1 MKKLVACLLSVAT
14 MVATL
19 YTPAFAY
26 EGQPLGRNVAYN
38 RTVNVSNSFNT
49 NEYNKPDFL
58 TDGNLERGYQ
68 TACVSSNKDNPY
80 EDPQTWSI
88 DLGRSYEI
96 DKIVLYW
103 ENAAAKKYKIYVSEN
118 KTDWMEVASEE
129 AGEKGRFKYD
139 FAPTN
144 ARYVKIELEERTME
158 IYGYCMYEWQIFTVG
173 SVEEKE
179 MPNLA
184 KNATAVASSD
194 DGENSAEKA
203 IDGDEGTMWRT
214 EYIQDPTVT
223 DEEKADENITL
234 SWNSPQTFDT
244 VKVKWGG
251 GYMKG
256 YKLQTSDDGETWTD
270 MYEVTSGIAS
280 EYRNI
285 RLKEAVTTSHLR
297 LQGITFGAYCFEIY
311 EIQVY
316 DQTNVPVESIN
327 LNYTSKKLNLDKEE
341 DNKVELEY
349 KLSPF
354 NTSQTDI
361 VWSSS
366 NEAVAEVKNGVVTG
380 KSVGTAI
387 ITIASKDN
395 PNVNKECIVNVSREL
410 DKSTVTAVKSDN
422 NIRVN
427 WSRVAH
433 ASSYI
438 LSRYNKITGFVGK
451 VYEGSDTEFEDKDL
465 LSGKYVYT
473 VTAVVDKNDANANL
487 YSNSISE
494 ESEAVIIPEPVTGI
508 EVANDYKHMGLFV
521 GGSGKIRYSVLPG
534 NATNT
539 NVTFKSLNEKVA
551 TVDANGVVTGVSEGN
566 ADIVIT
572 TEEGGFEAKCT
583 VRVDGIDARGIE
595 RVGDKTVTMGLN
607 QTRQL
612 QVKITPSD
620 TTNKNVQWT
629 SSNNSVATVDSN
641 GVVTSKNSGS
651 TIITATTHNGLK
663 TEFFIEVETPVTN
676 ITLNSNEIN
685 LNPGGTFKLDATVNP
700 SNASNKNIKWISA
713 NESIA
718 TVDQSGNVAADV
730 AGTTYI
736 SAVSADGKV
745 VATCTVNVSKPVVT
759 KPAKVKIKSAK
770 KKGKKVT
777 LKWKKISDAAGY
789 VVYMK
794 TNSGKFKAVKTVKKA
809 KKVKA
814 VISLKKGNK
823 YSFKI
828 RAYKLDEETNVYGA
842 YSKIKKVQI
851 GQLLSKISFMPRI
864 SRNS

>member
-80 EDPQTWSI
+80 EDPQTWSM

-96 DKIVLYW
+96 DKVILYW

-179 MPNLA
+179 VPNLA
-184 KNATAVASSD
+184 ENATAVASSD

-214 EYIQDPTVT
+214 EYIQDQTVT
-223 DEEKADENITL
+223 DEEKANENITL

-349 KLSPF
+349 NIAPS
-354 NTSQTDI
+354 NTSQTDV

-366 NEAVAEVKNGVVTG
+366 NEAVAEVKNGVVAG
-380 KSVGTAI
+380 KSVGRAD

-395 PNVNKECIVNVSREL
+395 PNVKKTCVVYVSKEL
-410 DKSTVTAVKSDN
+410 DKSKVTAVRNDK
-422 NIRVN
+422 NINVN
-427 WSRVAH
+427 WTKVAH
-433 ASSYI
+433 ASSYV
-438 LSRYNKITGFVGK
+438 LSRYNKITGIVNDI
-451 VYEGSDTEFEDKDL
+451 YEGTDTAFEDKDL
-465 LSGKYVYT
+465 TSGKYVYT
-473 VTAVVDKNDANANL
+473 VKAILDENEADANL
-487 YSNSISE
+487 YSNSVSE

-508 EVANDYKHMGLFV
+508 EVANDYQHMGLFV

-583 VRVDGIDARGIE
+583 VRVDGIDARDIE

-629 SSNNSVATVDSN
+629 SSNNSVTTVDSN

-809 KKVKA
+809 KTVKA

-842 YSKIKKVQI
+842 YSKIKKV
-851 GQLLSKISFMPRI
+851 KM
-864 SRNS
+864 

>member
-68 TACVSSNKDNPY
+68 TSCVSSNKDNPY
-80 EDPQTWSI
+80 EDPQTWSM

-96 DKIVLYW
+96 DKVVLYW

-184 KNATAVASSD
+184 ENATAVASSD

-223 DEEKADENITL
+223 DEEKANENITL

-327 LNYTSKKLNLDKEE
+327 LNYTSKKLNLDKKE

-349 KLSPF
+349 NLAPS
-354 NTSQTDI
+354 NTSQTDV

-366 NEAVAEVKNGVVTG
+366 NEAVAEVKNGVVAG
-380 KSVGTAI
+380 KSVGRAD

-395 PNVNKECIVNVSREL
+395 PNVKKTCVVYVSKEL
-410 DKSTVTAVKSDN
+410 DKSKVTAVRNDK
-422 NIRVN
+422 NINVN
-427 WSRVAH
+427 WTKVAH
-433 ASSYI
+433 ASSYV
-438 LSRYNKITGFVGK
+438 LSRYNKSTGIVNDI
-451 VYEGSDTEFEDKDL
+451 YEGTDTTFEDKDL
-465 LSGKYVYT
+465 TSGKYVYT
-473 VTAVVDKNDANANL
+473 VKAIVDENAADANL
-487 YSNSISE
+487 YSNSVSE
-494 ESEAVIIPEPVTGI
+494 ESEAVIIPESVTGI
-508 EVANDYKHMGLFV
+508 EVANDYQHMGLFV
-521 GGSGKIRYSVLPG
+521 GGSGKIRYSVLPS

-551 TVDANGVVTGVSEGN
+551 IVDANGVVTGVSEGN

-641 GVVTSKNSGS
+641 GVVISKNSGS

-718 TVDQSGNVAADV
+718 TVDQSGNVTADV

-770 KKGKKVT
+770 KKGKRVT

-809 KKVKA
+809 KTVKA

-842 YSKIKKVQI
+842 YSKIKKV
-851 GQLLSKISFMPRI
+851 KM
-864 SRNS
+864 

>member
-80 EDPQTWSI
+80 EDPQTWSM

-96 DKIVLYW
+96 DKVILYW

-179 MPNLA
+179 VPNLA
-184 KNATAVASSD
+184 ENATAVASSD

-214 EYIQDPTVT
+214 EYIQDQTVT
-223 DEEKADENITL
+223 DEEKANENITL

-349 KLSPF
+349 NLSPS

-366 NEAVAEVKNGVVTG
+366 NEAVAEVKNGVVAG
-380 KSVGTAI
+380 KSVGRAD

-395 PNVNKECIVNVSREL
+395 PNVKKTCVVYVSKEL
-410 DKSTVTAVKSDN
+410 DKSKVTAVRNDK
-422 NIRVN
+422 NINVN
-427 WSRVAH
+427 WTKVAH
-433 ASSYI
+433 ASSYV
-438 LSRYNKITGFVGK
+438 LSRYNKITGIVNDI
-451 VYEGSDTEFEDKDL
+451 YEGTDTAFEDKDL
-465 LSGKYVYT
+465 TSGKYVYT
-473 VTAVVDKNDANANL
+473 VKAILDENEADANL
-487 YSNSISE
+487 YSNSVSE

-508 EVANDYKHMGLFV
+508 EVANDYQHMGLFV

-629 SSNNSVATVDSN
+629 SSNNSVTTVDSN

-809 KKVKA
+809 KTVKA

-842 YSKIKKVQI
+842 YSKIKKV
-851 GQLLSKISFMPRI
+851 KM
-864 SRNS
+864 

>member
-80 EDPQTWSI
+80 EDPQTWSM

-96 DKIVLYW
+96 DKVILYW

-179 MPNLA
+179 VPNLA
-184 KNATAVASSD
+184 ENATAVASSD

-214 EYIQDPTVT
+214 EYIQDQTVT
-223 DEEKADENITL
+223 DEEKANENITL

-349 KLSPF
+349 NLSPS

-361 VWSSS
+361 VRSSS
-366 NEAVAEVKNGVVTG
+366 NEAVAEVKNGVVAG
-380 KSVGTAI
+380 KSVGRAD

-395 PNVNKECIVNVSREL
+395 PNVKKTCVVYVSKEL
-410 DKSTVTAVKSDN
+410 DKSKVTAVRNDK
-422 NIRVN
+422 NINVN
-427 WSRVAH
+427 WTKVAH
-433 ASSYI
+433 ASSYV
-438 LSRYNKITGFVGK
+438 LSRYNKITGIVNDI
-451 VYEGSDTEFEDKDL
+451 YEGTDTAFEDKDL
-465 LSGKYVYT
+465 TSGKYVYT
-473 VTAVVDKNDANANL
+473 VKAILDENEADANL
-487 YSNSISE
+487 YSNSVSE

-508 EVANDYKHMGLFV
+508 EVANDYQHMGLFV

-651 TIITATTHNGLK
+651 TIITATTHNELK
-663 TEFFIEVETPVTN
+663 TEFFIEVETSVTN

-718 TVDQSGNVAADV
+718 TVDRSGNVTADV

-745 VATCTVNVSKPVVT
+745 VAICTVNVSKPVVT

-842 YSKIKKVQI
+842 YSKIKKV
-851 GQLLSKISFMPRI
+851 KM
-864 SRNS
+864 

>member
-80 EDPQTWSI
+80 EDSQTWSM

-96 DKIVLYW
+96 DKVVLYW

-184 KNATAVASSD
+184 ENATAVASSD

-223 DEEKADENITL
+223 DEEKANENITL

-327 LNYTSKKLNLDKEE
+327 LNYTSKKLNLDKKE

-349 KLSPF
+349 NLAPS
-354 NTSQTDI
+354 NTSQTDV

-366 NEAVAEVKNGVVTG
+366 NEAVAEVKNGVVAG
-380 KSVGTAI
+380 KSVGRAD

-395 PNVNKECIVNVSREL
+395 PNVKKTCVVYVSKEL
-410 DKSTVTAVKSDN
+410 DKSKVTAVRNDK
-422 NIRVN
+422 NINVN
-427 WSRVAH
+427 WTKVAH
-433 ASSYI
+433 ASSYV
-438 LSRYNKITGFVGK
+438 LSRYNKSTGIVNDI
-451 VYEGSDTEFEDKDL
+451 YEGTDTTFEDKDL
-465 LSGKYVYT
+465 TSGKYVYT
-473 VTAVVDKNDANANL
+473 VKAIVDENAADANL
-487 YSNSISE
+487 YSNSVSE
-494 ESEAVIIPEPVTGI
+494 ESEAVIIPESVTGI
-508 EVANDYKHMGLFV
+508 EVANDYQHMGLFV
-521 GGSGKIRYSVLPG
+521 GGSGKIRYSVLPS

-641 GVVTSKNSGS
+641 GVVISKNSGS

-718 TVDQSGNVAADV
+718 TVDQSGNVTADV

-809 KKVKA
+809 KTVKA

-842 YSKIKKVQI
+842 YSKIKKV
-851 GQLLSKISFMPRI
+851 KM
-864 SRNS
+864 

>member
-80 EDPQTWSI
+80 EDPQTWSM

-96 DKIVLYW
+96 DKVILYW

-179 MPNLA
+179 VPNLA
-184 KNATAVASSD
+184 ENATAVASSD

-214 EYIQDPTVT
+214 EYIQDQTVT
-223 DEEKADENITL
+223 DEEKANENITL

-349 KLSPF
+349 NLSPS

-366 NEAVAEVKNGVVTG
+366 NEAVAEVKNGVVAG
-380 KSVGTAI
+380 KSVGRAD

-395 PNVNKECIVNVSREL
+395 PNVKKTCVVYVSKEL
-410 DKSTVTAVKSDN
+410 DKSKVTAVRNDK
-422 NIRVN
+422 NINVN
-427 WSRVAH
+427 WTKVAH
-433 ASSYI
+433 ASSYV
-438 LSRYNKITGFVGK
+438 LSRYNKITGIVNDI
-451 VYEGSDTEFEDKDL
+451 YEGTDTAFEDKDL
-465 LSGKYVYT
+465 TSGKYVYT
-473 VTAVVDKNDANANL
+473 VKAILDENEADANL
-487 YSNSISE
+487 YSNSVSE

-508 EVANDYKHMGLFV
+508 EVANDYQHMGLFV

-583 VRVDGIDARGIE
+583 VRVYGIDARGIE

-663 TEFFIEVETPVTN
+663 TEFFIEVETSVTN

-718 TVDQSGNVAADV
+718 TVDQSGNVTADV

-745 VATCTVNVSKPVVT
+745 IATCTVNVSKPVVT

-842 YSKIKKVQI
+842 YSKIKKV
-851 GQLLSKISFMPRI
+851 KM
-864 SRNS
+864 

>member
-1 MKKLVACLLSVAT
+1 MKKIVACLLSVAT

-19 YTPAFAY
+19 YTPALAY
-26 EGQPLGRNVAYN
+26 DGQPLGENVAYR
-38 RTVNVSNSFNT
+38 RTVDVSNSFNT

-58 TDGNLERGYQ
+58 TDGNFERGYQ

-158 IYGYCMYEWQIFTVG
+158 QYGYCMYEWQIYTVG

-184 KNATAVASSD
+184 ENATAVASSD

-256 YKLQTSDDGETWTD
+256 YKLQTSDDGEIWTD

-297 LQGITFGAYCFEIY
+297 LQGITFGAYCFEVY

-327 LNYTSKKLNLDKEE
+327 LNYTSKKLNLYKEE

-349 KLSPF
+349 NLAPS

-395 PNVNKECIVNVSREL
+395 PNVKKTCVVYVSKEL
-410 DKSTVTAVKSDN
+410 DKSKVTAVRNDK
-422 NIRVN
+422 NINVN
-427 WSRVAH
+427 WTKVAH
-433 ASSYI
+433 ASSYV
-438 LSRYNKITGFVGK
+438 LLRYNKSTGIVNDI
-451 VYEGSDTEFEDKDL
+451 YEGTDTAFEDKDL
-465 LSGKYVYT
+465 TSGKYVYT
-473 VTAVVDKNDANANL
+473 VKAIVDENDADANL
-487 YSNSISE
+487 YSNSVSE

-508 EVANDYKHMGLFV
+508 EVANDYQHMGLFV

-651 TIITATTHNGLK
+651 TIITATTHNELK

-718 TVDQSGNVAADV
+718 TVDQSGNVTADV

-809 KKVKA
+809 KTVKA

-842 YSKIKKVQI
+842 YSKIKKV
-851 GQLLSKISFMPRI
+851 KM
-864 SRNS
+864 

>member
-80 EDPQTWSI
+80 EDPQTWSM

-96 DKIVLYW
+96 DKVVLYW

-179 MPNLA
+179 VPNLA
-184 KNATAVASSD
+184 ENATAVASSD

-214 EYIQDPTVT
+214 EYIQDQTVT
-223 DEEKADENITL
+223 DEEKANENITL

-349 KLSPF
+349 NLSPS

-366 NEAVAEVKNGVVTG
+366 NEAVAEVKNGVVAG
-380 KSVGTAI
+380 KSVGRAD

-395 PNVNKECIVNVSREL
+395 PNVKKTCVVYVSKEL
-410 DKSTVTAVKSDN
+410 DKSKVTAVRNDK
-422 NIRVN
+422 NINVN
-427 WSRVAH
+427 WTKVAH
-433 ASSYI
+433 ASSYV
-438 LSRYNKITGFVGK
+438 LSRYNKITGIVNDI
-451 VYEGSDTEFEDKDL
+451 YEGTDTAFEDKDL
-465 LSGKYVYT
+465 TSGKYVYT
-473 VTAVVDKNDANANL
+473 VKAILDENEADANL
-487 YSNSISE
+487 YSNSVSE

-508 EVANDYKHMGLFV
+508 EVANDYQHMGLFV

-663 TEFFIEVETPVTN
+663 TEFFIEVETSVTN

-718 TVDQSGNVAADV
+718 TVDQSGNVTADV

-745 VATCTVNVSKPVVT
+745 IATCTVNVSKPVVT
-759 KPAKVKIKSAK
+759 KPVKVKIKSAK

-809 KKVKA
+809 KTVKA

-842 YSKIKKVQI
+842 YSKIKKV
-851 GQLLSKISFMPRI
+851 KM
-864 SRNS
+864 

>member
-80 EDPQTWSI
+80 EDPQTWSM

-96 DKIVLYW
+96 DKVVLYW

-144 ARYVKIELEERTME
+144 ARYVKIQLEERTME

-184 KNATAVASSD
+184 ENATAVASSD

-223 DEEKADENITL
+223 DEEKANENITL

-316 DQTNVPVESIN
+316 DQTNVPVENIN

-349 KLSPF
+349 NLAPS
-354 NTSQTDI
+354 NTSQTDV

-366 NEAVAEVKNGVVTG
+366 NEAVAEVKNGVVAG
-380 KSVGTAI
+380 KSVGRAD

-395 PNVNKECIVNVSREL
+395 PNVKKTCVVYVSKEL
-410 DKSTVTAVKSDN
+410 DKSKVTAVRNDK
-422 NIRVN
+422 NINVN
-427 WSRVAH
+427 WTKVAH
-433 ASSYI
+433 ASSYV
-438 LSRYNKITGFVGK
+438 LSRYNKSTGIVNDI
-451 VYEGSDTEFEDKDL
+451 YEGTDTAFEDKDL
-465 LSGKYVYT
+465 TSGKYVYT
-473 VTAVVDKNDANANL
+473 VKAIVDENAADANL
-487 YSNSISE
+487 YSNSVSE
-494 ESEAVIIPEPVTGI
+494 ESEAVIIPESVTGI
-508 EVANDYKHMGLFV
+508 EVANDYQHMGLFV
-521 GGSGKIRYSVLPG
+521 GGSGKIRYSVIPS

-551 TVDANGVVTGVSEGN
+551 IVDANGVVTGVSEGN

-641 GVVTSKNSGS
+641 GVVISKNSGS

-718 TVDQSGNVAADV
+718 TVDQSGNVTADV

-809 KKVKA
+809 KTVKA

-842 YSKIKKVQI
+842 YSKIKKV
-851 GQLLSKISFMPRI
+851 KM
-864 SRNS
+864 

>member
-19 YTPAFAY
+19 YTPALAY
-26 EGQPLGRNVAYN
+26 DGQPLGENVAYR
-38 RTVNVSNSFNT
+38 RTVDVSNSFNT

-58 TDGNLERGYQ
+58 TDGNLDRGYQ
-68 TACVSSNKDNPY
+68 TACVSTNKENPY

-88 DLGRSYEI
+88 DLGKSYEI

-179 MPNLA
+179 VPNLA
-184 KNATAVASSD
+184 ENATAVASSD

-214 EYIQDPTVT
+214 EYIQDQTVT
-223 DEEKADENITL
+223 DEEKANENITI

-349 KLSPF
+349 NLSPS
-354 NTSQTDI
+354 NTSQTDV

-366 NEAVAEVKNGVVTG
+366 NEAVAEVKNGVVAG
-380 KSVGTAI
+380 KSVGRAD

-395 PNVNKECIVNVSREL
+395 PNVKKTCVVYVSKEL
-410 DKSTVTAVKSDN
+410 DKSKVTAVRNDK
-422 NIRVN
+422 NINVN
-427 WSRVAH
+427 WTKVAH
-433 ASSYI
+433 ASSYV
-438 LSRYNKITGFVGK
+438 LSRYNKITGIVNDI
-451 VYEGSDTEFEDKDL
+451 YEGTDTAFEDKDL
-465 LSGKYVYT
+465 TSGKYVYT
-473 VTAVVDKNDANANL
+473 VKAILDENEADANL
-487 YSNSISE
+487 YSNSVSE

-508 EVANDYKHMGLFV
+508 EVANDYQHMGLFV

-583 VRVDGIDARGIE
+583 VRVDGIDARDIE

-629 SSNNSVATVDSN
+629 SSNNSVTTVDSN

-718 TVDQSGNVAADV
+718 TVDRSGNVTADV

-777 LKWKKISDAAGY
+777 LKWKKISDATGY

-842 YSKIKKVQI
+842 YSKIKKV
-851 GQLLSKISFMPRI
+851 KM
-864 SRNS
+864 

>member
-80 EDPQTWSI
+80 EDPQTWSM

-96 DKIVLYW
+96 DKVVLYW

-184 KNATAVASSD
+184 ENATAVASSD

-223 DEEKADENITL
+223 DEEKANENITL

-349 KLSPF
+349 NLAPS
-354 NTSQTDI
+354 NTSQTDV

-366 NEAVAEVKNGVVTG
+366 NEAVAEVKNGFVAG
-380 KSVGTAI
+380 KSVGRAD

-395 PNVNKECIVNVSREL
+395 PNVKKTCVVYVSKEL
-410 DKSTVTAVKSDN
+410 DKSKVTAVRNDK
-422 NIRVN
+422 NINVN
-427 WSRVAH
+427 WTKVAH
-433 ASSYI
+433 ASSYV
-438 LSRYNKITGFVGK
+438 LSRYNKSTGIVNDI
-451 VYEGSDTEFEDKDL
+451 YEGTDTAFEDKDL
-465 LSGKYVYT
+465 TSGKYVYT
-473 VTAVVDKNDANANL
+473 VKAIVDENDADANL
-487 YSNSISE
+487 YSNSVSE

-508 EVANDYKHMGLFV
+508 EVANDYQHIGLFV
-521 GGSGKIRYSVLPG
+521 GGSGKIRYSVLPS

-551 TVDANGVVTGVSEGN
+551 IVDANGVVTGVSEGN

-641 GVVTSKNSGS
+641 GVVISKNSGS

-718 TVDQSGNVAADV
+718 TVDQSGNVTADV

-809 KKVKA
+809 KTVKA

-842 YSKIKKVQI
+842 YSKIKKV
-851 GQLLSKISFMPRI
+851 KM
-864 SRNS
+864 

>member
-80 EDPQTWSI
+80 EDPQTWSM

-96 DKIVLYW
+96 DKVVLYW

-184 KNATAVASSD
+184 ENATAVSSSD

-223 DEEKADENITL
+223 DEEKANENITL

-256 YKLQTSDDGETWTD
+256 YKLQISDDGETWTD

-349 KLSPF
+349 NLAPS
-354 NTSQTDI
+354 NTSQTDV

-366 NEAVAEVKNGVVTG
+366 NEAVAEVKNGVVAG
-380 KSVGTAI
+380 KSVGRAD

-395 PNVNKECIVNVSREL
+395 PNVKKTCVVYVSKEL
-410 DKSTVTAVKSDN
+410 DKSKVTAVRNDK
-422 NIRVN
+422 NINVN
-427 WSRVAH
+427 WTKVAH
-433 ASSYI
+433 ASSYV
-438 LSRYNKITGFVGK
+438 LSRYNKSTGIVNDI
-451 VYEGSDTEFEDKDL
+451 YEGTDTAFEDKDL
-465 LSGKYVYT
+465 TSGKYVYT
-473 VTAVVDKNDANANL
+473 VKAIVDENAADANL
-487 YSNSISE
+487 YSNSVSE

-508 EVANDYKHMGLFV
+508 EVANDYQHMGLFV
-521 GGSGKIRYSVLPG
+521 GGSGKIRYSVLPS

-551 TVDANGVVTGVSEGN
+551 IVDANGVVTGVSEGN

-583 VRVDGIDARGIE
+583 VRVDGLDARGIE

-641 GVVTSKNSGS
+641 GVVISKNSGS

-718 TVDQSGNVAADV
+718 TVDQSGNVTADV

-777 LKWKKISDAAGY
+777 LKWKKISDVAGY

-809 KKVKA
+809 KTVKA

-842 YSKIKKVQI
+842 YSKIKKV
-851 GQLLSKISFMPRI
+851 KM
-864 SRNS
+864 

>member
-19 YTPAFAY
+19 YTPALAY
-26 EGQPLGRNVAYN
+26 DGQPLGENVAYR
-38 RTVNVSNSFNT
+38 RTVDVSNSFNT

-58 TDGNLERGYQ
+58 TDGNLDRGYQ
-68 TACVSSNKDNPY
+68 TACVSTNKENPY

-88 DLGRSYEI
+88 DLGKSYEI

-184 KNATAVASSD
+184 ENATAVASSD

-203 IDGDEGTMWRT
+203 IDDDKGTMWRT

-349 KLSPF
+349 NLSPS

-366 NEAVAEVKNGVVTG
+366 NEAVAKVKNGVVTG

-395 PNVNKECIVNVSREL
+395 PNVKKTCVVYVSKEL
-410 DKSTVTAVKSDN
+410 DKSKVTAVRNDK
-422 NIRVN
+422 NINVN
-427 WSRVAH
+427 WTKVAH
-433 ASSYI
+433 ASSYV
-438 LSRYNKITGFVGK
+438 LSRYNKSTGV
-451 VYEGSDTEFEDKDL
+451 VNDIYEGTDTAFEDKDL
-465 LSGKYVYT
+465 TSGKYVYT
-473 VTAVVDKNDANANL
+473 VKAIVDENDADTNL
-487 YSNSISE
+487 YSNSVSE

-651 TIITATTHNGLK
+651 TIITATTHNELK
-663 TEFFIEVETPVTN
+663 TEFFIEVETSVTN

-842 YSKIKKVQI
+842 YSKIKKV
-851 GQLLSKISFMPRI
+851 KM
-864 SRNS
+864 

>member
-80 EDPQTWSI
+80 EDPQTWSM

-96 DKIVLYW
+96 DKVVLYW

-179 MPNLA
+179 VPNLA
-184 KNATAVASSD
+184 ENATAVASSD

-214 EYIQDPTVT
+214 EYIQDQTVT
-223 DEEKADENITL
+223 DEEKANENITI

-349 KLSPF
+349 NLSPS
-354 NTSQTDI
+354 NTSQTDV

-366 NEAVAEVKNGVVTG
+366 NEAVAEVKNGVVAG
-380 KSVGTAI
+380 KSVGRAD

-395 PNVNKECIVNVSREL
+395 PNVKKTCVVYVSKEL
-410 DKSTVTAVKSDN
+410 DKSKVTAVRNDK
-422 NIRVN
+422 NINVN
-427 WSRVAH
+427 WTKVAH
-433 ASSYI
+433 ASSYV
-438 LSRYNKITGFVGK
+438 LSRYNKITGIVNDI
-451 VYEGSDTEFEDKDL
+451 YEGTDTAFEDKDL
-465 LSGKYVYT
+465 TSGKYVYT
-473 VTAVVDKNDANANL
+473 VKAILDENEADANL
-487 YSNSISE
+487 YSNSVSE

-508 EVANDYKHMGLFV
+508 EVANDYQHMGLFV

-583 VRVDGIDARGIE
+583 VRVDGIDARDIE

-629 SSNNSVATVDSN
+629 SSNNSVTTVDSN

-718 TVDQSGNVAADV
+718 TVDRSGNVTADV

-777 LKWKKISDAAGY
+777 LKWKKISDATGY

-842 YSKIKKVQI
+842 YSKIKKV
-851 GQLLSKISFMPRI
+851 KM
-864 SRNS
+864 

>member
-19 YTPAFAY
+19 YTPALAY
-26 EGQPLGRNVAYN
+26 DGQPLGENVAYR
-38 RTVNVSNSFNT
+38 RTVDVSNSFNT

-58 TDGNLERGYQ
+58 TDGNLDRGYQ

-80 EDPQTWSI
+80 EDPQTWSM

-144 ARYVKIELEERTME
+144 ARYVKIKLEERTME

-179 MPNLA
+179 VPNLA
-184 KNATAVASSD
+184 ENATAVASSD

-214 EYIQDPTVT
+214 EYIQDQTVT
-223 DEEKADENITL
+223 DEEKANENITL

-651 TIITATTHNGLK
+651 TIITVTTHNGLK

-809 KKVKA
+809 KTVKA

-842 YSKIKKVQI
+842 YSKIKKV
-851 GQLLSKISFMPRI
+851 KM
-864 SRNS
+864 

>member
-80 EDPQTWSI
+80 EDPQTWSM

-96 DKIVLYW
+96 DKVVLYW

-184 KNATAVASSD
+184 ENATAVASSD

-223 DEEKADENITL
+223 DEEKANENITL

-349 KLSPF
+349 NLAPS
-354 NTSQTDI
+354 NTSQPDV

-366 NEAVAEVKNGVVTG
+366 NEAVAEVKNGVVVG
-380 KSVGTAI
+380 KSVGRAD

-395 PNVNKECIVNVSREL
+395 PNVKKTCVVYVSKEL
-410 DKSTVTAVKSDN
+410 DKSKVTAVRNDK
-422 NIRVN
+422 NINVN
-427 WSRVAH
+427 WTKVAH
-433 ASSYI
+433 ASSYV
-438 LSRYNKITGFVGK
+438 LSRYNKSTGIVNDI
-451 VYEGSDTEFEDKDL
+451 YEGTDTAFEDKDL
-465 LSGKYVYT
+465 TSGKYVYT
-473 VTAVVDKNDANANL
+473 VKAIVDENDADANL
-487 YSNSISE
+487 YSNSVSE
-494 ESEAVIIPEPVTGI
+494 ESEAVIIPESVTGI
-508 EVANDYKHMGLFV
+508 EVANDYQHMGLFV
-521 GGSGKIRYSVLPG
+521 GGSGKIRYSVLPS

-551 TVDANGVVTGVSEGN
+551 IVDANGVVTGVSEGN

-685 LNPGGTFKLDATVNP
+685 LNQGGTFKLDATVNP

-718 TVDQSGNVAADV
+718 TVDQSGNVTADV

-745 VATCTVNVSKPVVT
+745 IATCTVNASKPVVT

-809 KKVKA
+809 KTVKA

-842 YSKIKKVQI
+842 YSKIKKV
-851 GQLLSKISFMPRI
+851 KM
-864 SRNS
+864 

>member
-68 TACVSSNKDNPY
+68 TACISSNKDNPY
-80 EDPQTWSI
+80 EDPQTWSM

-96 DKIVLYW
+96 DKVILYW

-179 MPNLA
+179 VPNLA
-184 KNATAVASSD
+184 ENATAVASSD

-214 EYIQDPTVT
+214 EYIQDQTVT
-223 DEEKADENITL
+223 DEEKANENITL

-349 KLSPF
+349 NIAPS
-354 NTSQTDI
+354 NTSQTDV

-366 NEAVAEVKNGVVTG
+366 NEAVAEVKNGVVAG
-380 KSVGTAI
+380 KSVGRAD

-395 PNVNKECIVNVSREL
+395 QNVKKTCVVYVSKEL
-410 DKSTVTAVKSDN
+410 DKSKVTAVRNDK
-422 NIRVN
+422 NINVN
-427 WSRVAH
+427 WTKVAY
-433 ASSYI
+433 ASSYV
-438 LSRYNKITGFVGK
+438 LSRYNKITGIVNDI
-451 VYEGSDTEFEDKDL
+451 YEGTDTAFEDKDL
-465 LSGKYVYT
+465 TSGKYVYT
-473 VTAVVDKNDANANL
+473 VKAILDENEADANL
-487 YSNSISE
+487 YSNSVSE

-508 EVANDYKHMGLFV
+508 EVANDYQHMGLFV

-663 TEFFIEVETPVTN
+663 TEFFIEVETSVTN

-809 KKVKA
+809 KTVKA

-842 YSKIKKVQI
+842 YSKIKKV
-851 GQLLSKISFMPRI
+851 KM
-864 SRNS
+864 

>member
-80 EDPQTWSI
+80 EDPQTWSM

-96 DKIVLYW
+96 DKVVLYW

-179 MPNLA
+179 TPNLA
-184 KNATAVASSD
+184 ENATAVASSD
-194 DGENSAEKA
+194 DGENSAKKA

-223 DEEKADENITL
+223 DEEKANENITL

-327 LNYTSKKLNLDKEE
+327 LNYTSKKLNLDKKE

-349 KLSPF
+349 NLAPS
-354 NTSQTDI
+354 NTSQTDV

-366 NEAVAEVKNGVVTG
+366 NEAVAEVKNGVVAG
-380 KSVGTAI
+380 KSVGRAD

-395 PNVNKECIVNVSREL
+395 PNVKKTCVVYVSKEL
-410 DKSTVTAVKSDN
+410 DKSKVTAVRNDK
-422 NIRVN
+422 NINVN
-427 WSRVAH
+427 WTKVAH
-433 ASSYI
+433 ASSYV
-438 LSRYNKITGFVGK
+438 LSRYNKSTGIVNDI
-451 VYEGSDTEFEDKDL
+451 YEGTDTTFEDKDL
-465 LSGKYVYT
+465 TSGKYVYT
-473 VTAVVDKNDANANL
+473 VKAIVDENAADANL
-487 YSNSISE
+487 YSNSVSE
-494 ESEAVIIPEPVTGI
+494 ESEAVIIPESVTGI
-508 EVANDYKHMGLFV
+508 EVENDYQHMGLFV
-521 GGSGKIRYSVLPG
+521 GGSGKIRYSVLPS

-572 TEEGGFEAKCT
+572 TEEGGFETKCT

-641 GVVTSKNSGS
+641 GVVISKNSGS

-718 TVDQSGNVAADV
+718 TVDQSGNVTADV

-809 KKVKA
+809 KTVKA

-842 YSKIKKVQI
+842 YSKIKKV
-851 GQLLSKISFMPRI
+851 KM
-864 SRNS
+864 

>member
-80 EDPQTWSI
+80 EDPQTWSM

-96 DKIVLYW
+96 DKVVLYW

-139 FAPTN
+139 FATTN

-184 KNATAVASSD
+184 ENATAVASSD

-223 DEEKADENITL
+223 DEEKANENITL

-349 KLSPF
+349 NLAPS
-354 NTSQTDI
+354 NTSQTDV

-366 NEAVAEVKNGVVTG
+366 NEAVAEVKNGVVAG
-380 KSVGTAI
+380 KSVGRAD

-395 PNVNKECIVNVSREL
+395 PNVKKTCVVYVSKEL
-410 DKSTVTAVKSDN
+410 DKSKVTAVRNDK
-422 NIRVN
+422 NINVN
-427 WSRVAH
+427 WTKVAH
-433 ASSYI
+433 ASSYV
-438 LSRYNKITGFVGK
+438 LSRYNKSTGIVNDI
-451 VYEGSDTEFEDKDL
+451 YEGTDTAFEDKDL
-465 LSGKYVYT
+465 TSGKYVYT
-473 VTAVVDKNDANANL
+473 VKAIVDENDADANF
-487 YSNSISE
+487 YSNSVSE
-494 ESEAVIIPEPVTGI
+494 ESEAVIIPESVTGI
-508 EVANDYKHMGLFV
+508 EVANDYQHMGLFV
-521 GGSGKIRYSVLPG
+521 GGSGKIRYSVLPS

-641 GVVTSKNSGS
+641 GVVISKNSGS

-718 TVDQSGNVAADV
+718 TVDQSGNVTADV

-809 KKVKA
+809 KTVKA

-842 YSKIKKVQI
+842 YSKIKKV
-851 GQLLSKISFMPRI
+851 KM
-864 SRNS
+864 

>member
-80 EDPQTWSI
+80 EDPQTWSM

-96 DKIVLYW
+96 DKVVLYW

-139 FAPTN
+139 FAQTN

-184 KNATAVASSD
+184 ENATAVASSD

-223 DEEKADENITL
+223 DEEKANENITL

-349 KLSPF
+349 NIAPS
-354 NTSQTDI
+354 NTSQTDV

-366 NEAVAEVKNGVVTG
+366 NEAVAEVKNGVVAG
-380 KSVGTAI
+380 KSVGRAD

-395 PNVNKECIVNVSREL
+395 PNVKKTCVVYVSKEL
-410 DKSTVTAVKSDN
+410 DKSKVTAVRNDK
-422 NIRVN
+422 NINVN
-427 WSRVAH
+427 WTKVAH
-433 ASSYI
+433 ASSYV
-438 LSRYNKITGFVGK
+438 LSRYNKSTGIVNDI
-451 VYEGSDTEFEDKDL
+451 YEGTDTAFEDKDL
-465 LSGKYVYT
+465 TSGKYVYT
-473 VTAVVDKNDANANL
+473 VKAIVDENAADANL
-487 YSNSISE
+487 YSNSVSE
-494 ESEAVIIPEPVTGI
+494 ESEAVIIPESVTGI
-508 EVANDYKHMGLFV
+508 EVANDYQHLGLFV
-521 GGSGKIRYSVLPG
+521 GGSGKIRYSVLPS

-551 TVDANGVVTGVSEGN
+551 IVDANGVVTGVSEGN

-641 GVVTSKNSGS
+641 GVVISKNSGS

-718 TVDQSGNVAADV
+718 TVDKSGNVTADV

-809 KKVKA
+809 KTVKA

-842 YSKIKKVQI
+842 YSKIKKV
-851 GQLLSKISFMPRI
+851 KM
-864 SRNS
+864 

>member
-58 TDGNLERGYQ
+58 TAGNLEKGYQ
-68 TACVSSNKDNPY
+68 TACASSNKDNPY
-80 EDPQTWSI
+80 EDPQTWSM

-96 DKIVLYW
+96 NKVVLYW

-184 KNATAVASSD
+184 ENATAVSSSD

-223 DEEKADENITL
+223 DEEKANENITL

-316 DQTNVPVESIN
+316 DQTNVPVENIN

-349 KLSPF
+349 NLAPS
-354 NTSQTDI
+354 NTSQTDV

-366 NEAVAEVKNGVVTG
+366 NEAVAEVKNGVVAG
-380 KSVGTAI
+380 KSVGRAD

-395 PNVNKECIVNVSREL
+395 PNVKKTCVVYVSKEL
-410 DKSTVTAVKSDN
+410 DKSKVTAVRNDKIIN
-422 NIRVN
+422 VN
-427 WSRVAH
+427 WTKVAH
-433 ASSYI
+433 ASSYV
-438 LSRYNKITGFVGK
+438 LSRYNKSTGIVNDI
-451 VYEGSDTEFEDKDL
+451 YEGTDTAFEDKDL
-465 LSGKYVYT
+465 TSGKYVYT
-473 VTAVVDKNDANANL
+473 VKAIVDENDADANL
-487 YSNSISE
+487 YSNSVSE

-508 EVANDYKHMGLFV
+508 EVANDYQHMGLFV
-521 GGSGKIRYSVLPG
+521 GGSGKIRYSVLPS

-641 GVVTSKNSGS
+641 GVVISKNSGS

-718 TVDQSGNVAADV
+718 TVDQSGNVTADV

-777 LKWKKISDAAGY
+777 LKWKKISDVAGY

-794 TNSGKFKAVKTVKKA
+794 TNSGKFKAIKTVKKA
-809 KKVKA
+809 KTVKA

-842 YSKIKKVQI
+842 YSKIKKV
-851 GQLLSKISFMPRI
+851 KM
-864 SRNS
+864 

>member
-80 EDPQTWSI
+80 EDPQTWSM

-96 DKIVLYW
+96 NKVVLYW

-184 KNATAVASSD
+184 ENATAVASSD

-256 YKLQTSDDGETWTD
+256 YKLQTPDDGETWTD
-270 MYEVTSGIAS
+270 MFEVTSGIAS

-297 LQGITFGAYCFEIY
+297 LQGITFGAYCFDIY

-316 DQTNVPVESIN
+316 DQTNVPVENIN

-349 KLSPF
+349 NLAPS
-354 NTSQTDI
+354 NTSQTDV

-366 NEAVAEVKNGVVTG
+366 NEAVAEVKNGVVAG
-380 KSVGTAI
+380 KSVGRAD

-395 PNVNKECIVNVSREL
+395 PNVKKTCVVYVSKEL
-410 DKSTVTAVKSDN
+410 DKSKVTAVRNDK
-422 NIRVN
+422 NINVN
-427 WSRVAH
+427 WTKVAH
-433 ASSYI
+433 ASSYV
-438 LSRYNKITGFVGK
+438 LSRYNKSTGIVNDI
-451 VYEGSDTEFEDKDL
+451 YEGTDTAFEDKDL
-465 LSGKYVYT
+465 TSGKYVYT
-473 VTAVVDKNDANANL
+473 VKAIVDENAADANL
-487 YSNSISE
+487 YSNSVSE

-508 EVANDYKHMGLFV
+508 EVANDYQHMGLFV
-521 GGSGKIRYSVLPG
+521 GGSGKIRYSVLPS

-551 TVDANGVVTGVSEGN
+551 IVDANGVVTGVSEGN

-607 QTRQL
+607 QTCQL

-629 SSNNSVATVDSN
+629 SSNNSVVTVDSN
-641 GVVTSKNSGS
+641 GVVISKNSGS

-718 TVDQSGNVAADV
+718 TVDQSGNVTADV

-809 KKVKA
+809 KTVKA

-842 YSKIKKVQI
+842 YSKIKKV
-851 GQLLSKISFMPRI
+851 KM
-864 SRNS
+864 

>member
-19 YTPAFAY
+19 YTPALAY
-26 EGQPLGRNVAYN
+26 DGQPLGENVAYR
-38 RTVNVSNSFNT
+38 RTVDVSNSFNT

-58 TDGNLERGYQ
+58 TDGNLDRGYQ
-68 TACVSSNKDNPY
+68 TACVSTNKENPY

-88 DLGRSYEI
+88 DLGKSYEI

-184 KNATAVASSD
+184 ENATAVASSD

-203 IDGDEGTMWRT
+203 IDDDKGTMWRT

-349 KLSPF
+349 NLSPS

-366 NEAVAEVKNGVVTG
+366 NEAVAKVKNGVVTG

-395 PNVNKECIVNVSREL
+395 PNVKKTCVVYVSKEL
-410 DKSTVTAVKSDN
+410 DKSKVTAVRNDK
-422 NIRVN
+422 NINVN
-427 WSRVAH
+427 WTKVAH
-433 ASSYI
+433 ASSYV
-438 LSRYNKITGFVGK
+438 LSRYNKSTGIVNDI
-451 VYEGSDTEFEDKDL
+451 YEGTDTAFEDKDL
-465 LSGKYVYT
+465 TSGKYVYT
-473 VTAVVDKNDANANL
+473 VKAIVDENDADTNL
-487 YSNSISE
+487 YSNSVSE

-539 NVTFKSLNEKVA
+539 NVTFKSLNEKLA

-651 TIITATTHNGLK
+651 TIITATTHNELK
-663 TEFFIEVETPVTN
+663 TEFFIEVETSVTN

-842 YSKIKKVQI
+842 YSKIKKV
-851 GQLLSKISFMPRI
+851 KM
-864 SRNS
+864 

>member
-80 EDPQTWSI
+80 EDPQTWSM

-96 DKIVLYW
+96 DKVVLYW

-184 KNATAVASSD
+184 ENATAVASSD

-223 DEEKADENITL
+223 DEEKANENITL

-327 LNYTSKKLNLDKEE
+327 LNYTSKKLNLDKKE

-349 KLSPF
+349 NLAPS
-354 NTSQTDI
+354 NTSQPDV

-366 NEAVAEVKNGVVTG
+366 NEAVAEVKNGVVAG
-380 KSVGTAI
+380 KSVGRAD

-395 PNVNKECIVNVSREL
+395 PNVKKTCVVYVSKEL
-410 DKSTVTAVKSDN
+410 DKSKVTAVRNDK
-422 NIRVN
+422 NINVN
-427 WSRVAH
+427 WTKVAH
-433 ASSYI
+433 ASSYV
-438 LSRYNKITGFVGK
+438 LSRYNKSTGIVNDI
-451 VYEGSDTEFEDKDL
+451 YEGTDTAFEDKDL
-465 LSGKYVYT
+465 TSGKYVYT
-473 VTAVVDKNDANANL
+473 VKAIVDENAADANL
-487 YSNSISE
+487 YSNSVSE
-494 ESEAVIIPEPVTGI
+494 ESEAVIIPESVTGI
-508 EVANDYKHMGLFV
+508 EVANDYQHMGLFV
-521 GGSGKIRYSVLPG
+521 GGSGKIRYSVLPS

-551 TVDANGVVTGVSEGN
+551 IVDANGVVTGVSEGN

-641 GVVTSKNSGS
+641 GVVISKNSGS

-718 TVDQSGNVAADV
+718 TVDKSGNVTADV

-745 VATCTVNVSKPVVT
+745 IATCTVNVSKPVVT

-809 KKVKA
+809 KTVKA

-828 RAYKLDEETNVYGA
+828 RAYKLDEETNVFGD
-842 YSKIKKVQI
+842 YSKIKKV
-851 GQLLSKISFMPRI
+851 KM
-864 SRNS
+864 

>member
-14 MVATL
+14 MVTTL

-80 EDPQTWSI
+80 EDPQTWSM

-96 DKIVLYW
+96 DKVVLYW

-184 KNATAVASSD
+184 ENATAVASSD

-349 KLSPF
+349 NLSPS

-366 NEAVAEVKNGVVTG
+366 NEAVAEVKNGVVAG
-380 KSVGTAI
+380 KSVGRAD

-395 PNVNKECIVNVSREL
+395 PNVKKTCVVYVSKEL
-410 DKSTVTAVKSDN
+410 DKSKVTAVRNDK
-422 NIRVN
+422 NINVN
-427 WSRVAH
+427 WTKVAH
-433 ASSYI
+433 ASSYV
-438 LSRYNKITGFVGK
+438 LSRYNKITGIVNDI
-451 VYEGSDTEFEDKDL
+451 YEGTDTAFEDKDL
-465 LSGKYVYT
+465 TSGKYVYT
-473 VTAVVDKNDANANL
+473 VKAILDENEADANL
-487 YSNSISE
+487 YSNSVSE

-508 EVANDYKHMGLFV
+508 EVANDYQHMGLFV

-572 TEEGGFEAKCT
+572 TEEGGFESKCT

-718 TVDQSGNVAADV
+718 TVDQSGNVTADV

-842 YSKIKKVQI
+842 YSKIKKV
-851 GQLLSKISFMPRI
+851 KM
-864 SRNS
+864 

>member
-38 RTVNVSNSFNT
+38 RTVNVSNSFNI

-80 EDPQTWSI
+80 EDPQTWSM

-96 DKIVLYW
+96 DKVVLYW

-118 KTDWMEVASEE
+118 KTDWMAVASEE

-184 KNATAVASSD
+184 ENATAVASSD

-214 EYIQDPTVT
+214 EYIQDPTVI
-223 DEEKADENITL
+223 DEEKANENITL

-251 GYMKG
+251 GYMKS

-316 DQTNVPVESIN
+316 DQTNVPVENIN

-349 KLSPF
+349 NLAPS
-354 NTSQTDI
+354 NTSQTDV

-366 NEAVAEVKNGVVTG
+366 NEAVAEVKNGVVAG
-380 KSVGTAI
+380 KSVGRAD

-395 PNVNKECIVNVSREL
+395 PNVKKTCVVYVSKEL
-410 DKSTVTAVKSDN
+410 DKSKVTAVRNDK
-422 NIRVN
+422 NINVN
-427 WSRVAH
+427 WTKVAH
-433 ASSYI
+433 ASSYV
-438 LSRYNKITGFVGK
+438 LSRYNKSTGIVNDI
-451 VYEGSDTEFEDKDL
+451 YEGTDTAFEDKDL
-465 LSGKYVYT
+465 TSGKYVYT
-473 VTAVVDKNDANANL
+473 VKAIVDENAADANL
-487 YSNSISE
+487 YSNSVSE
-494 ESEAVIIPEPVTGI
+494 ESEAVIIPESVTGI
-508 EVANDYKHMGLFV
+508 EVANDYQHMGLFV
-521 GGSGKIRYSVLPG
+521 GGSGKIRYSVLPS

-641 GVVTSKNSGS
+641 GVVISKNSGS

-718 TVDQSGNVAADV
+718 TVDPSGNVTADV

-809 KKVKA
+809 KTVKA

-842 YSKIKKVQI
+842 YSKIKKV
-851 GQLLSKISFMPRI
+851 KM
-864 SRNS
+864 

>member
-19 YTPAFAY
+19 YTPALAY
-26 EGQPLGRNVAYN
+26 DGQPLGENVAYR
-38 RTVNVSNSFNT
+38 RTVDVSNSFNT

-58 TDGNLERGYQ
+58 TDGNLDRGYQ
-68 TACVSSNKDNPY
+68 TACVSTNKENPY

-88 DLGRSYEI
+88 DLGKSYEI

-184 KNATAVASSD
+184 ENATAVASSD

-203 IDGDEGTMWRT
+203 IDDDKGTMWRT

-349 KLSPF
+349 NLSPS

-366 NEAVAEVKNGVVTG
+366 NEAVAKVKNGVVTG

-395 PNVNKECIVNVSREL
+395 PNVKKTCVVYVSKEL
-410 DKSTVTAVKSDN
+410 DKSKVTAVRNDK
-422 NIRVN
+422 NINVN
-427 WSRVAH
+427 WTKVAH
-433 ASSYI
+433 ASSYV
-438 LSRYNKITGFVGK
+438 LSRYNKSTGIVNDI
-451 VYEGSDTEFEDKDL
+451 YEGTDTAFEDKDL
-465 LSGKYVYT
+465 TSGKYVYT
-473 VTAVVDKNDANANL
+473 VKAIVDENDADTNL
-487 YSNSISE
+487 YSNSVSE

-651 TIITATTHNGLK
+651 TIITATTHNELK
-663 TEFFIEVETPVTN
+663 TEFFIEVETSVTN

-770 KKGKKVT
+770 KKSVF
-777 LKWKKISDAAGY
+777 
-789 VVYMK
+789 VYI
-794 TNSGKFKAVKTVKKA
+794 TT
-809 KKVKA
+809 
-814 VISLKKGNK
+814 
-823 YSFKI
+823 
-828 RAYKLDEETNVYGA
+828 R
-842 YSKIKKVQI
+842 
-851 GQLLSKISFMPRI
+851 
-864 SRNS
+864 

>member
-19 YTPAFAY
+19 YTPALAY
-26 EGQPLGRNVAYN
+26 DGQPLGENVAYR
-38 RTVNVSNSFNT
+38 RTVDVSNSFNT

-58 TDGNLERGYQ
+58 TDGNFERGYQ

-158 IYGYCMYEWQIFTVG
+158 QYGYCMYEWQIYTVG

-184 KNATAVASSD
+184 ENATAVASSD

-256 YKLQTSDDGETWTD
+256 YKLQTSDDGEIWTD

-297 LQGITFGAYCFEIY
+297 LQGITFGAYCFEVY

-327 LNYTSKKLNLDKEE
+327 LNYTSKKLNLYKEE

-349 KLSPF
+349 NLAPS

-395 PNVNKECIVNVSREL
+395 PNVKKTCVVYVSKEL
-410 DKSTVTAVKSDN
+410 DKSKVTAVRNDK
-422 NIRVN
+422 NINVN
-427 WSRVAH
+427 WTKVAH
-433 ASSYI
+433 ASSYV
-438 LSRYNKITGFVGK
+438 LLRYNKSTGIVNDI
-451 VYEGSDTEFEDKDL
+451 YEGTDTAFEDKDL
-465 LSGKYVYT
+465 TSGKYVYT
-473 VTAVVDKNDANANL
+473 VKAIVDENDADANL
-487 YSNSISE
+487 YSNSVSE

-508 EVANDYKHMGLFV
+508 EVANDYQHMGLFV

-651 TIITATTHNGLK
+651 TIITATTHNELK

-718 TVDQSGNVAADV
+718 TVDQSGNVTADV

-809 KKVKA
+809 KTVKA

-842 YSKIKKVQI
+842 YSKIKKV
-851 GQLLSKISFMPRI
+851 KM
-864 SRNS
+864 

>member
-1 MKKLVACLLSVAT
+1 
-14 MVATL
+14 
-19 YTPAFAY
+19 
-26 EGQPLGRNVAYN
+26 
-38 RTVNVSNSFNT
+38 
-49 NEYNKPDFL
+49 
-58 TDGNLERGYQ
+58 
-68 TACVSSNKDNPY
+68 
-80 EDPQTWSI
+80 
-88 DLGRSYEI
+88 
-96 DKIVLYW
+96 
-103 ENAAAKKYKIYVSEN
+103 
-118 KTDWMEVASEE
+118 
-129 AGEKGRFKYD
+129 
-139 FAPTN
+139 
-144 ARYVKIELEERTME
+144 
-158 IYGYCMYEWQIFTVG
+158 
-173 SVEEKE
+173 

-311 EIQVY
+311 QIQVY

-349 KLSPF
+349 NLSPS

-395 PNVNKECIVNVSREL
+395 PNVKKTCVVYVSKEL
-410 DKSTVTAVKSDN
+410 DKSKITAVRNDK
-422 NIRVN
+422 NINVN
-427 WSRVAH
+427 WTKVAH
-433 ASSYI
+433 ASSYV
-438 LSRYNKITGFVGK
+438 LSRYNKSTGIVNDI
-451 VYEGSDTEFEDKDL
+451 YEGTDTAFEDKDL
-465 LSGKYVYT
+465 TSGKYVYT
-473 VTAVVDKNDANANL
+473 VKAIVDENDADTNL
-487 YSNSISE
+487 YSNSVSE

-508 EVANDYKHMGLFV
+508 EVANDYQHMGLFV
-521 GGSGKIRYSVLPG
+521 GGSGKIRYSVLPS

-641 GVVTSKNSGS
+641 GGVTSKNSGS
-651 TIITATTHNGLK
+651 TIITVTTHNGLK

-718 TVDQSGNVAADV
+718 TVDQSGNVTADV

-809 KKVKA
+809 KTVKA

-842 YSKIKKVQI
+842 YSKIKKV
-851 GQLLSKISFMPRI
+851 KM
-864 SRNS
+864 

>member
-1 MKKLVACLLSVAT
+1 
-14 MVATL
+14 
-19 YTPAFAY
+19 
-26 EGQPLGRNVAYN
+26 
-38 RTVNVSNSFNT
+38 
-49 NEYNKPDFL
+49 
-58 TDGNLERGYQ
+58 
-68 TACVSSNKDNPY
+68 
-80 EDPQTWSI
+80 
-88 DLGRSYEI
+88 
-96 DKIVLYW
+96 
-103 ENAAAKKYKIYVSEN
+103 
-118 KTDWMEVASEE
+118 
-129 AGEKGRFKYD
+129 
-139 FAPTN
+139 
-144 ARYVKIELEERTME
+144 ME

-184 KNATAVASSD
+184 ENATAVSSSD

-223 DEEKADENITL
+223 DEEKANENITL

-316 DQTNVPVESIN
+316 DQTNVPVENIN

-349 KLSPF
+349 NLAPS
-354 NTSQTDI
+354 NTSQTDV

-366 NEAVAEVKNGVVTG
+366 NEAVAEVKNGVVAG
-380 KSVGTAI
+380 KSVGRAD

-395 PNVNKECIVNVSREL
+395 PNVKKTCVVYVSKEL
-410 DKSTVTAVKSDN
+410 DKSKVTAVRNDK
-422 NIRVN
+422 NINVN
-427 WSRVAH
+427 WTKVAH
-433 ASSYI
+433 ASSYV
-438 LSRYNKITGFVGK
+438 LSRYNKSTGIVNDI
-451 VYEGSDTEFEDKDL
+451 YEGTDTAFEDKDL
-465 LSGKYVYT
+465 TSGKYVYT
-473 VTAVVDKNDANANL
+473 VKAIVDENAADANL
-487 YSNSISE
+487 YSNSVSE
-494 ESEAVIIPEPVTGI
+494 ESEAVIIPESVTGI
-508 EVANDYKHMGLFV
+508 EVANDYQHMGLFV
-521 GGSGKIRYSVLPG
+521 GGSGKIRYSVIPS

-551 TVDANGVVTGVSEGN
+551 IVDANGVVTGVSEGN

-641 GVVTSKNSGS
+641 GVVISKNSGS

-718 TVDQSGNVAADV
+718 TVDQSGNVTADV

-809 KKVKA
+809 KTVKA

-842 YSKIKKVQI
+842 YSKIKKV
-851 GQLLSKISFMPRI
+851 KM
-864 SRNS
+864 

>member
-80 EDPQTWSI
+80 EDPQTWSM

-96 DKIVLYW
+96 DKVVLYW

-184 KNATAVASSD
+184 ENATAVSSSD

-223 DEEKADENITL
+223 DEEKANENITL

-349 KLSPF
+349 NLAPS
-354 NTSQTDI
+354 NTSQTDV

-366 NEAVAEVKNGVVTG
+366 NEAVAEVKNGVVAG
-380 KSVGTAI
+380 KSVGRAD

-395 PNVNKECIVNVSREL
+395 PNVKKTCVVYVSKEL
-410 DKSTVTAVKSDN
+410 DKSKVTAVRNDK
-422 NIRVN
+422 NINVN
-427 WSRVAH
+427 WTKVAH
-433 ASSYI
+433 ASSYV
-438 LSRYNKITGFVGK
+438 LSRYNKSTGIVNDI
-451 VYEGSDTEFEDKDL
+451 YEGTDTAFEDKDL
-465 LSGKYVYT
+465 TSGKYVYT
-473 VTAVVDKNDANANL
+473 VKAIVDENAADANL
-487 YSNSISE
+487 YSNSVSE

-508 EVANDYKHMGLFV
+508 EVANDYQHMGLFV
-521 GGSGKIRYSVLPG
+521 GGSGKIRYSVLPS

-551 TVDANGVVTGVSEGN
+551 IVDANGVVTGVSEGN

-595 RVGDKTVTMGLN
+595 RVGDKTVTMGIN

-641 GVVTSKNSGS
+641 GVVISKNSGS

-718 TVDQSGNVAADV
+718 TVDQSGNVTADV

-809 KKVKA
+809 KTVKA

-842 YSKIKKVQI
+842 YSKIKKV
-851 GQLLSKISFMPRI
+851 KM
-864 SRNS
+864 

>member
-19 YTPAFAY
+19 YTPALAY
-26 EGQPLGRNVAYN
+26 DGQPLGENVAYR
-38 RTVNVSNSFNT
+38 RTVDVSNSFNT

-58 TDGNLERGYQ
+58 TDGNLDRGYQ

-80 EDPQTWSI
+80 EDPQTWSM

-144 ARYVKIELEERTME
+144 ARYVKIKLEERTME

-179 MPNLA
+179 VPNLA
-184 KNATAVASSD
+184 ENATAVASSD

-736 SAVSADGKV
+736 SVVSADGKV

-842 YSKIKKVQI
+842 YSKIKKV
-851 GQLLSKISFMPRI
+851 KM
-864 SRNS
+864 

>member
-80 EDPQTWSI
+80 EDPQTWSM

-96 DKIVLYW
+96 DKVVLYW

-184 KNATAVASSD
+184 ENATAVSSSD

-214 EYIQDPTVT
+214 EYIQDLTVT
-223 DEEKADENITL
+223 DEEKANENITL

-327 LNYTSKKLNLDKEE
+327 LNYTSKKLNLDKKE

-349 KLSPF
+349 NLAPS
-354 NTSQTDI
+354 NTSQTDV

-366 NEAVAEVKNGVVTG
+366 NEAVAEVKNGVVAG
-380 KSVGTAI
+380 KSVGRAD

-395 PNVNKECIVNVSREL
+395 PNVKKTCVVYVSKEL
-410 DKSTVTAVKSDN
+410 DKSKVTAVRNDK
-422 NIRVN
+422 NINVN
-427 WSRVAH
+427 WTKVAH
-433 ASSYI
+433 ASSYV
-438 LSRYNKITGFVGK
+438 LSRYNKSTGIVNDI
-451 VYEGSDTEFEDKDL
+451 YEGTDTAFEDKDL
-465 LSGKYVYT
+465 TSGKYVYT
-473 VTAVVDKNDANANL
+473 VKAIVDENAADANL
-487 YSNSISE
+487 YSNSVSE
-494 ESEAVIIPEPVTGI
+494 ESEAVIIPESVTGI
-508 EVANDYKHMGLFV
+508 EVANDYQHMGLFV
-521 GGSGKIRYSVLPG
+521 GGSGKIRYSVLPS

-641 GVVTSKNSGS
+641 GVVISKNSGS

-718 TVDQSGNVAADV
+718 TVDQSGNVTADV

-809 KKVKA
+809 KTVKA

-842 YSKIKKVQI
+842 YSKIKKV
-851 GQLLSKISFMPRI
+851 KM
-864 SRNS
+864 

>member
-80 EDPQTWSI
+80 EDSQTWSM

-96 DKIVLYW
+96 DKVVLYW

-184 KNATAVASSD
+184 ENATAVASSD

-223 DEEKADENITL
+223 DEEKANENITL

-327 LNYTSKKLNLDKEE
+327 LNYTSKKLNLDKKE

-349 KLSPF
+349 NLAPS
-354 NTSQTDI
+354 NTSQTDV

-366 NEAVAEVKNGVVTG
+366 NEAVAEVKNGVVAG
-380 KSVGTAI
+380 KSVGRAD

-395 PNVNKECIVNVSREL
+395 PNVKKTCVVYVSKEL
-410 DKSTVTAVKSDN
+410 DKSKVTAVRNDK
-422 NIRVN
+422 NINVN
-427 WSRVAH
+427 WTKVAH
-433 ASSYI
+433 ASSYV
-438 LSRYNKITGFVGK
+438 LSRYNKSTGIVNDI
-451 VYEGSDTEFEDKDL
+451 YEGTDTAFEDKDL
-465 LSGKYVYT
+465 TSGKYVYT
-473 VTAVVDKNDANANL
+473 VKAIVDENAADANL
-487 YSNSISE
+487 YSNSVSE
-494 ESEAVIIPEPVTGI
+494 ESEAVIIPESVTGI
-508 EVANDYKHMGLFV
+508 EVANDYQHMGLFV
-521 GGSGKIRYSVLPG
+521 GGSGKIRYSVLPS

-539 NVTFKSLNEKVA
+539 NVTFKSIKEKVA
-551 TVDANGVVTGVSEGN
+551 IVDANGVVTGVSEGN

-641 GVVTSKNSGS
+641 GVVISKNSGS

-718 TVDQSGNVAADV
+718 TVDQSGNVTADV

-809 KKVKA
+809 KTVKA
-814 VISLKKGNK
+814 VISLKEGNK

-842 YSKIKKVQI
+842 YSKIKKV
-851 GQLLSKISFMPRI
+851 KM
-864 SRNS
+864 

>member
-80 EDPQTWSI
+80 EDPQTWSM

-96 DKIVLYW
+96 DKVVLYW

-184 KNATAVASSD
+184 ENATAVASSD

-223 DEEKADENITL
+223 DEEKANENITL

-349 KLSPF
+349 NIAPS
-354 NTSQTDI
+354 NTSQTDV

-366 NEAVAEVKNGVVTG
+366 NEAVAEVKNGVVAG
-380 KSVGTAI
+380 KSVGRAD

-395 PNVNKECIVNVSREL
+395 PNVKKTCVVYVSKEL
-410 DKSTVTAVKSDN
+410 DKSKVTAVINDK
-422 NIRVN
+422 NINVN
-427 WSRVAH
+427 WTKVAH
-433 ASSYI
+433 ASSYV
-438 LSRYNKITGFVGK
+438 LSRYNKSTGIVNDI
-451 VYEGSDTEFEDKDL
+451 YEGTDTAFEDKDL
-465 LSGKYVYT
+465 TSGKYVYT
-473 VTAVVDKNDANANL
+473 VKAIVDENAADANL
-487 YSNSISE
+487 YSNSVSE
-494 ESEAVIIPEPVTGI
+494 ESEAVIIPESVTGI
-508 EVANDYKHMGLFV
+508 EVANDYQHMGLFV
-521 GGSGKIRYSVLPG
+521 GGSGKIRYSVIPS

-551 TVDANGVVTGVSEGN
+551 IVDANGVVTGVSEGN

-641 GVVTSKNSGS
+641 GVVISKNSGS

-718 TVDQSGNVAADV
+718 TVDQSGNVTADV

-809 KKVKA
+809 KTVKA

-842 YSKIKKVQI
+842 YSKIKKV
-851 GQLLSKISFMPRI
+851 KM
-864 SRNS
+864 

>member
-19 YTPAFAY
+19 YTPALAY
-26 EGQPLGRNVAYN
+26 DGQPLGENVAYR
-38 RTVNVSNSFNT
+38 RTVDVSNSFNT

-58 TDGNLERGYQ
+58 TDGNLDRGYQ

-80 EDPQTWSI
+80 EDPQTWSM

-144 ARYVKIELEERTME
+144 ARYVKIKLEERTME
-158 IYGYCMYEWQIFTVG
+158 IYVYCMYEWQIFTVG

-179 MPNLA
+179 VPNLA
-184 KNATAVASSD
+184 ENATAVASSD

-214 EYIQDPTVT
+214 EYIQDQTVT
-223 DEEKADENITL
+223 DEEKANENITL

-349 KLSPF
+349 NIAPS
-354 NTSQTDI
+354 NTSQTDV

-366 NEAVAEVKNGVVTG
+366 NEAVAEVKNGVVAG
-380 KSVGTAI
+380 KSVGRAD

-395 PNVNKECIVNVSREL
+395 PNVKKICVVYVSKEL
-410 DKSTVTAVKSDN
+410 DKSKVTAVRNDK
-422 NIRVN
+422 NINVN
-427 WSRVAH
+427 WTKVAH
-433 ASSYI
+433 ASSYV
-438 LSRYNKITGFVGK
+438 LSRYNKITGIVNDI
-451 VYEGSDTEFEDKDL
+451 YEGTDTAFEDKDL
-465 LSGKYVYT
+465 TSGKYVYT
-473 VTAVVDKNDANANL
+473 VKAIVDENDADTNL
-487 YSNSISE
+487 YSNSVSE

-508 EVANDYKHMGLFV
+508 EVANDYQHMGLFV

-539 NVTFKSLNEKVA
+539 NATFKSLNEKVA

-607 QTRQL
+607 QTSQL

-641 GVVTSKNSGS
+641 GGVTSKNSGS
-651 TIITATTHNGLK
+651 TIITVTTHNGLK

-809 KKVKA
+809 KTVKA

-842 YSKIKKVQI
+842 YSKIKKV
-851 GQLLSKISFMPRI
+851 KM
-864 SRNS
+864 

>member
-80 EDPQTWSI
+80 EDPQTWSM

-179 MPNLA
+179 MSNLA
-184 KNATAVASSD
+184 ENATAVASSD

-214 EYIQDPTVT
+214 EYIQDQTVT
-223 DEEKADENITL
+223 DEEKANENITL

-311 EIQVY
+311 QIQVY

-349 KLSPF
+349 NIAPS
-354 NTSQTDI
+354 NTSQTDV

-366 NEAVAEVKNGVVTG
+366 NEAVAEVKNGVVAG
-380 KSVGTAI
+380 KSVGRAD

-395 PNVNKECIVNVSREL
+395 QNVKKTCVVYVSKEL
-410 DKSTVTAVKSDN
+410 DKSKVTAVRNDK
-422 NIRVN
+422 NINVN
-427 WSRVAH
+427 WTKVAH
-433 ASSYI
+433 ASSYV
-438 LSRYNKITGFVGK
+438 LSRYNKSTGIVNDI
-451 VYEGSDTEFEDKDL
+451 YEGTDTAFEDKDL
-465 LSGKYVYT
+465 TSGKYVYT
-473 VTAVVDKNDANANL
+473 VKAIVDENDADANL
-487 YSNSISE
+487 YSNSVSE

-508 EVANDYKHMGLFV
+508 EVANDYQHMGLFV

-572 TEEGGFEAKCT
+572 TEEGCFEAKCT

-663 TEFFIEVETPVTN
+663 TEFFIEVEIPVTN

-842 YSKIKKVQI
+842 YSKIKKV
-851 GQLLSKISFMPRI
+851 KM
-864 SRNS
+864 

>member
-19 YTPAFAY
+19 YTPALAY
-26 EGQPLGRNVAYN
+26 DGQPLGENVAYR
-38 RTVNVSNSFNT
+38 RTVDVSNSFNT

-58 TDGNLERGYQ
+58 TDGNLDRGYQ
-68 TACVSSNKDNPY
+68 TACVSTNKDNPY
-80 EDPQTWSI
+80 EDPQTWSM

-96 DKIVLYW
+96 DKVILYW

-179 MPNLA
+179 VPNLA
-184 KNATAVASSD
+184 ENATAVASSD

-214 EYIQDPTVT
+214 EYIQDQTVT
-223 DEEKADENITL
+223 DEEKANENITL

-349 KLSPF
+349 NIAPS

-380 KSVGTAI
+380 KSVGRAD

-395 PNVNKECIVNVSREL
+395 PNVKKTCVVYVSKEL
-410 DKSTVTAVKSDN
+410 DKSKVTAVRNDK
-422 NIRVN
+422 NINVN
-427 WSRVAH
+427 WTKVAH
-433 ASSYI
+433 ASSYV
-438 LSRYNKITGFVGK
+438 LSRYNKITGIVNDI
-451 VYEGSDTEFEDKDL
+451 YEGTDTAFEDKDL
-465 LSGKYVYT
+465 TSGKYVYT
-473 VTAVVDKNDANANL
+473 VKAILDENEADANL
-487 YSNSISE
+487 YSNSVSE

-508 EVANDYKHMGLFV
+508 EVANDYQHMGLFV

-651 TIITATTHNGLK
+651 TIITATTHNELK
-663 TEFFIEVETPVTN
+663 TEFFIEVETSVTN

-685 LNPGGTFKLDATVNP
+685 LNMGGTFKLDATVNP

-745 VATCTVNVSKPVVT
+745 IATCTVNVSKPVVT

-842 YSKIKKVQI
+842 YSKIKKV
-851 GQLLSKISFMPRI
+851 KM
-864 SRNS
+864 

>member
-1 MKKLVACLLSVAT
+1 V
-14 MVATL
+14 
-19 YTPAFAY
+19 
-26 EGQPLGRNVAYN
+26 
-38 RTVNVSNSFNT
+38 
-49 NEYNKPDFL
+49 
-58 TDGNLERGYQ
+58 
-68 TACVSSNKDNPY
+68 
-80 EDPQTWSI
+80 
-88 DLGRSYEI
+88 
-96 DKIVLYW
+96 
-103 ENAAAKKYKIYVSEN
+103 
-118 KTDWMEVASEE
+118 
-129 AGEKGRFKYD
+129 
-139 FAPTN
+139 
-144 ARYVKIELEERTME
+144 
-158 IYGYCMYEWQIFTVG
+158 
-173 SVEEKE
+173 
-179 MPNLA
+179 PNLA
-184 KNATAVASSD
+184 ENATAVASSD

-214 EYIQDPTVT
+214 EYIQDQTVT
-223 DEEKADENITL
+223 DEEKANENITL

-349 KLSPF
+349 NLSPS

-366 NEAVAEVKNGVVTG
+366 NEAVAEVKNGVVAG
-380 KSVGTAI
+380 KSVGRAD

-395 PNVNKECIVNVSREL
+395 PNVKKTCVVYVSKEL
-410 DKSTVTAVKSDN
+410 DKSKVTAVRNDK
-422 NIRVN
+422 NINVN
-427 WSRVAH
+427 WTKVAH
-433 ASSYI
+433 ASSYV
-438 LSRYNKITGFVGK
+438 LSRYNKITGIVNDI
-451 VYEGSDTEFEDKDL
+451 YEGTDTAFEDKDL
-465 LSGKYVYT
+465 TSGKYVYT
-473 VTAVVDKNDANANL
+473 VKAILDENEADANL
-487 YSNSISE
+487 YSNSVSE

-508 EVANDYKHMGLFV
+508 EVANDYQHMGLFV

-663 TEFFIEVETPVTN
+663 TEFFIEVETSVTN

-718 TVDQSGNVAADV
+718 TVDQSGNVTADV

-745 VATCTVNVSKPVVT
+745 IATCTVNVSKPVVT

-842 YSKIKKVQI
+842 YSKIKKV
-851 GQLLSKISFMPRI
+851 KM
-864 SRNS
+864 